1 MQILLHN
8 IVLLLQ
14 LERLMWWK
22 GNSGSE
28 TSVVYSA
35 LTKHQGERVMIVGVG
50 DRPFLS
56 CKHG

>member
-1 MQILLHN
+1 MTF
-8 IVLLLQ
+8 VDT
-14 LERLMWWK
+14 
-22 GNSGSE
+22 GSE

-35 LTKHQGERVMIVGVG
+35 PTKHQGERVMIGGVG

>member
-1 MQILLHN
+1 MTF
-8 IVLLLQ
+8 VDT
-14 LERLMWWK
+14 
-22 GNSGSE
+22 GSE

-35 LTKHQGERVMIVGVG
+35 LTKHQGERVMIGGVG